1 VRSKEHN
8 VVGVATS
15 LSIEREKERENLV
28 SHKEGRGKSRSFGKC
43 KKEYAPALILHDD
56 ECRPRNRR
64 RNRRLV
70 LCSSRTHR
78 NLTRPFSYVLLLL
91 LLLENVRCECR
102 GGERASFSLI
112 FILFMREQEQQ

>member
-15 LSIEREKERENLV
+15 LSIERERERENLD

-70 LCSSRTHR
+70 LCSSRTRR

-91 LLLENVRCECR
+91 ENVRCECR
-102 GGERASFSLI
+102 EGEPASLTFNPLFFS
-112 FILFMREQEQQ
+112 

>member
-1 VRSKEHN
+1 MRSKEHN

-91 LLLENVRCECR
+91 LLESVRCECR
-102 GGERASFSLI
+102 GGEPASFSLI